1 MLRQPNEM
9 ILFCQMVQEIKLSDF
24 TLEEWSTILAGSE
37 PVILSPVAPARLEL
51 SLLAV

>member
-1 MLRQPNEM
+1 M
-9 ILFCQMVQEIKLSDF
+9 ILFCQMVQEKKLSDF
-24 TLEEWSTILAGSE
+24 TLEECSPGSE